1 MHVILAMA
9 TVAIGGDL
17 QGRRLDGRV
26 ARLARQLLMR
36 AGQWIFGLR
45 CVIKAPTRPAVRV
58 VARCTVRS
66 EASLVL
72 SVIVAFFTSDW
83 RLLVC

>member
-1 MHVILAMA
+1 MA
-9 TVAIGGDL
+9 TVAIGGDF
-17 QGRRLDGRV
+17 QGRRFNGSM

-36 AGQWIFGLR
+36 AGQRIFGLR
-45 CVIKAPTRPAVRV
+45 CVIKAPTSPSIRI

-72 SVIVAFFTSDW
+72 SVIVAFFTSQR